1 LIHGYR
7 LGLPTKCDTLANDL
21 LAGHTV
27 VLPPLYKRFYPQENR
42 ESLIT
47 MQYTQVLLSPV
58 RFFIL
63 SLLLMVTPLANA
75 NPIANAAIQ
84 TPHVVPSAPEIAGD
98 AYLLIDF
105 DSGRVL
111 AEKRANERV
120 EPASLTKIMTGYVV
134 INELNNGNMSM
145 DDMVTISKKAW
156 KMPGSK
162 MFIEVGKKVSV
173 RDLIKGMVIQ
183 SGNDAS
189 VALAEHIAG
198 SEEVFA
204 QLMNKYAKSLGMTNT
219 HYVNATGLPH
229 EDHYTS
235 AHDLALLTKALI
247 QNFPEEY
254 AWYSEKKFTFNGITQ
269 YNRNKL
275 LWQDETVDGLKTGH
289 TESAGY
295 CLVSSAKRDDM
306 RLISV
311 VLGTNSANTRVQETQ
326 KLLNY
331 GFRFF
336 ETHKMYN
343 AFQRLKDVTVW
354 EGNRDL
360 MGLGLAEDLFVTVPR
375 GQYNNLKLDTLVAN
389 AIKAPVSEGS
399 EMGELKVTLG
409 EKEIAT
415 RPLIAL
421 DSVQEG
427 SFFKKLIDQVKM
439 TFQSLLGGE

>member
-1 LIHGYR
+1 MH
-7 LGLPTKCDTLANDL
+7 
-21 LAGHTV
+21 
-27 VLPPLYKRFYPQENR
+27 
-42 ESLIT
+42 
-47 MQYTQVLLSPV
+47 YTQAFSTYLRL
-58 RFFIL
+58 FFL
-63 SLLLMVTPLANA
+63 SLTVLFTPQSMATPVADALAA
-75 NPIANAAIQ
+75 PV
-84 TPHVVPSAPEIAGD
+84 PHVVPSPPEIAGN

-105 DSGRVL
+105 NSGRVL
-111 AEKRANERV
+111 AEKKSNDRV

-134 INELNNGNMSM
+134 INELRNGNMKM

-162 MFIEVGKKVSV
+162 MFIEVGKQVSV

-229 EDHYTS
+229 PEHYTT
-235 AHDLALLTKALI
+235 AHDLAILTKALI
-247 QNFPEEY
+247 QNFPDEY
-254 AWYSEKKFTFNGITQ
+254 KWYSEKKFTFNGITQ

-289 TESAGY
+289 TESAGF
-295 CLVSSAKRDDM
+295 CLVSSAKRDEM
-306 RLISV
+306 RLVSV
-311 VLGTNSANTRVQETQ
+311 VLGTSSANTRIQETQ

-336 ETHKMYN
+336 ETHKLYN
-343 AFQRLKDVTVW
+343 AFQRLKDVTIW

-360 MGLGLAEDLFVTVPR
+360 VGLGLSNDLYVTIPR
-375 GQYNNLKLDTLVAN
+375 GQYKNIKIDTLVEPT
-389 AIKAPVSEGS
+389 IKAPASQGDELGS
-399 EMGELKVTLG
+399 LQITLG
-409 EKEIAT
+409 GEEVAN
-415 RPLIAL
+415 RPLVAL
-421 DSVQEG
+421 DTVEEG
-427 SFFKKLIDQVKM
+427 SFFKKLIDQLKL
-439 TFQSLLGGE
+439 TFKSLFGNEA

>member
-1 LIHGYR
+1 MQLIR
-7 LGLPTKCDTLANDL
+7 TLQASAL
-21 LAGHTV
+21 TLT
-27 VLPPLYKRFYPQENR
+27 
-42 ESLIT
+42 
-47 MQYTQVLLSPV
+47 
-58 RFFIL
+58 L
-63 SLLLMVTPLANA
+63 SLSLALSSNVHAQTPLAD
-75 NPIANAAIQ
+75 AAAAVAAPN
-84 TPHVVPSAPEIAGD
+84 TPHVVPSAPEVSGS

-111 AEKRANERV
+111 AQKNPDQRV

-134 INELNNGNMSM
+134 INELRNGNMQM
-145 DDMVTISKKAW
+145 GDMVTISQNAW

-162 MFIEVGKKVSV
+162 MFIEVGKQVSV
-173 RDLIKGMVIQ
+173 QDLIKGMVIQ

-219 HYVNATGLPH
+219 NYVNATGLPDP
-229 EDHYTS
+229 EHYTS
-235 AHDLALLTKALI
+235 ANDLALLTSALI
-247 QNFPEEY
+247 KNFPDEY
-254 AWYSEKKFTFNGITQ
+254 KWYSEKKFTFNGITQ

-295 CLVSSAKRDDM
+295 CLVSSAKRDEM

-326 KLLNY
+326 KLFNY
-331 GFRFF
+331 GFRFY
-336 ETHKMYN
+336 ETHKLYS
-343 AFQRLKDVTVW
+343 AGQRLKDTPIW

-360 MGLGLAEDLFVTVPR
+360 IGLGLAEDLYVTIPR
-375 GQYNNLKLDTLVAN
+375 GQYKNMSIETLVEPM
-389 AIKAPVSEGS
+389 IKAPAAEGDA
-399 EMGELKVTLG
+399 LG
-409 EKEIAT
+409 SLQITIGNQEISK

-421 DSVQEG
+421 DSVEEG
-427 SFFKKLIDQVKM
+427 SFFKKLIDQLKM
-439 TFQSLLGGE
+439 AISSLFGGDGA